1 MAFSRGAVIG
11 RIGKNYDTSLIIG
24 QTFGKLDEGFANCP
38 EMGSF
43 P

>member
-1 MAFSRGAVIG
+1 MALGRGTVIG
-11 RIGKNYDTSLIIG
+11 RIGKNYDTSLILG
-24 QTFGKLDEGFANCP
+24 QTFDKLDEGFANCP

>member
-1 MAFSRGAVIG
+1 MVLSRGSVIG
-11 RIGKNYDTSLIIG
+11 RISKNYDTRLIIG
-24 QTFGKLDEGFANCP
+24 QTFGKLDEAFANCP